1 MQQEGQISRA
11 EAQSEHMQSMT
22 FSMSASGAIVCSS
35 GPTQFYYN
43 EELGH
48 PSDGECYSEYEANL
62 KPLVKRGT
70 YEQFLAVYIPDY
82 KDDDWYFQLACEYN
96 QLQMAQY
103 IYNNAPDI
111 DVDGTEEDVNP
122 LSMAV
127 RENNIDIVRWL
138 LTLDGVN
145 VRGKTVED
153 YPVLTYAVHHQF
165 PSDIIIKL
173 IDLGA
178 RPHQHDKEW
187 DMYPLH
193 EALEQNRLDVA
204 MHLLM
209 HDFDP
214 YLYLRYEEM
223 TAFDC
228 NMSPKAE
235 SLLHNY
241 PSIMLRYCLD
251 MSGAAISAN
260 DFAMIAEEARLEP
273 PVNDEEGDE

>member
-1 MQQEGQISRA
+1 MIVSSRG
-11 EAQSEHMQSMT
+11 ST
-22 FSMSASGAIVCSS
+22 K
-35 GPTQFYYN
+35 FYFN
-43 EELGH
+43 ENLGH

-82 KDDDWYFQLACEYN
+82 MDDDWYFLLACEYN
-96 QLQMAQY
+96 QLKMAQY

-145 VRGKTVED
+145 VRCKTVED

-178 RPHQHDKEW
+178 RPHQHDTEW
-187 DMYPLH
+187 DMHPLH

-214 YLYLRYEEM
+214 YFHLDEM

-228 NMSPKAE
+228 EMTPEAM
-235 SLLHNY
+235 SLLLNNR
-241 PSIMLRYCLD
+241 SILLKYCLD
-251 MSGAAISAN
+251 MSGAAICAD
-260 DFAMIAEEARLEP
+260 DFAMIAEQARLEA
-273 PVNDEEGDE
+273 PVDDDEEDDQ